1 MRILFEQQQKRV
13 NKPRKEGNVQL
24 TKQKT
29 MEFNEKQK
37 MRPLAVSILLIC
49 RQGESSFEWGSL
61 LLEFIYS
68 PFNSLNISNA
78 ENGFLV
84 FK

>member
-1 MRILFEQQQKRV
+1 MRIHSNRKKRV

-29 MEFNEKQK
+29 VESNEKQK
-37 MRPLAVSILLIC
+37 MRPLAVGILLIC
-49 RQGESSFEWGSL
+49 KQGESSFEWGP

-68 PFNSLNISNA
+68 PFNSNTNSNA
-78 ENGFLV
+78 ENGFE
-84 FK
+84 FSNE